1 MEMKSSVLLLGI
13 RHLRAP
19 LIMIVLVFAA
29 GIAGLVLIPGVDAD
43 GAQWRMTFA
52 QALYF
57 MSYTAT
63 TIGFGEIPVE
73 FTDTQRLWVT
83 AVIFGSVVG
92 WAYLVGS
99 ILSLA
104 RDDAFRGALTAAGF
118 AGSVRALREPFYLIC
133 GFGETGLLV
142 GRALDR
148 LGLRFAVVDIDA
160 ARVQHVKLLDLVQD
174 APAICGDARLPEML
188 LQAGLAKPECA
199 AVLAL
204 TNDDQAN
211 LAVAMAVRLL
221 NPDTPVLARA
231 MSGEV
236 AANMASFGTDHIV
249 NPFARFGTYL
259 GLALAAPASYRLTA
273 WLTGLPGSEF
283 NLHLEPPHGHWVVCG
298 YGRFGR
304 EVVAALHRQGLDA
317 SVIDPAEHESG
328 QRLRTIR
335 GIGTEAG
342 PLIAAGIEGSVGVV
356 AGTDDDITNLSIAV
370 TAREINAELFTV
382 VRQNLQGNSPLFA
395 AFDAD
400 ITMVSSGIVANDCL
414 AVIKT
419 PRLAT
424 FLGYVRDQSNA
435 WASAALERAVAAVGE
450 SVPEIWNVQVTPRA
464 APALHRA
471 LRGDGRV
478 ATVGDLARDPRDR
491 RQRLS
496 MTVLGLWRGGQLIA
510 LPEDAA
516 EVRLDDELLYAGT
529 LAARRAQVG
538 LLRNLNVCT
547 YLLTGNERPSGWIWQ
562 RLAAGRSTRP

>member
-1 MEMKSSVLLLGI
+1 VKSSVLLLGL

-19 LIMIVLVFAA
+19 LIMIVLVFAIA
-29 GIAGLVLIPGVDAD
+29 IAGLVLIPGIDAD
-43 GAQWRMTFA
+43 GAEWRMTFA

-63 TIGFGEIPVE
+63 TIGFGEIPAD

-83 AVIFGSVVG
+83 AIIFGSVVG
-92 WAYLVGS
+92 WAFLVGS

-118 AGSVRALREPFYLIC
+118 ASSVRALREPFYLIC

-148 LGLRFAVVDIDA
+148 LGLRFAVVDIDEE
-160 ARVQHVKLLDLVQD
+160 RVQQVKLLDLVQD
-174 APAICGDARLPEML
+174 APAICGDAGLPETL

-211 LAVAMAVRLL
+211 LAVAMSVRLL

-259 GLALAAPASYRLTA
+259 GLALAAPASYRLSA
-273 WLTGLPGSEF
+273 WLTGQPGSEF
-283 NLHLEPPHGHWVVCG
+283 KVHLAPPRGHWVVCG

-304 EVVAALHRQGLDA
+304 EVVSALRTQGLDA
-317 SVIDPAEHESG
+317 VVIDPADRAVPG
-328 QRLRTIR
+328 LRTIK
-335 GIGTEAG
+335 GIGTEAK
-342 PLIAAGIEGSVGVV
+342 PLIAAGIRDSAGVV

-370 TAREINAELFTV
+370 TAREINVDLFTV
-382 VRQNLQGNSPLFA
+382 VRQNLQANSPLFA

-400 ITMVSSGIVANDCL
+400 ITMVSSEIVANDCL

-419 PRLAT
+419 PRLAA
-424 FLGYVRDQSNA
+424 FLAYVGEQSDT
-435 WASAALERAVAAVGE
+435 WASAAFERAVTAVGDN
-450 SVPEIWNVQVTPRA
+450 VPEIWSLQVTPLA
-464 APALHRA
+464 APALHRV
-471 LRGDGRV
+471 LRSDRRIVTV
-478 ATVGDLARDPRDR
+478 ADLARDPRDR
-491 RQRLS
+491 ERRLP
-496 MTVLGLWRGGQLIA
+496 MALLGIWRNGQLIA
-510 LPEDAA
+510 LPEDAV
-516 EVRLDDELLYAGT
+516 EVRPDDEFLYAGT
-529 LAARRAQVG
+529 LTARRAQVG

-562 RLAAGRSTRP
+562 KLAPGKLPP

>member
-1 MEMKSSVLLLGI
+1 
-13 RHLRAP
+13 
-19 LIMIVLVFAA
+19 
-29 GIAGLVLIPGVDAD
+29 
-43 GAQWRMTFA
+43 
-52 QALYF
+52 
-57 MSYTAT
+57 
-63 TIGFGEIPVE
+63 
-73 FTDTQRLWVT
+73 
-83 AVIFGSVVG
+83 
-92 WAYLVGS
+92 
-99 ILSLA
+99 
-104 RDDAFRGALTAAGF
+104 
-118 AGSVRALREPFYLIC
+118 
-133 GFGETGLLV
+133 
-142 GRALDR
+142 
-148 LGLRFAVVDIDA
+148 
-160 ARVQHVKLLDLVQD
+160 VKLLDLVQD

-211 LAVAMAVRLL
+211 LAVAMSVRLL

-231 MSGEV
+231 MSAEV

-283 NLHLEPPHGHWVVCG
+283 NLHLAPPRGHWVVCG

-304 EVVAALHRQGLDA
+304 EVVAALRRQGLDA
-317 SVIDPAEHESG
+317 SVIDPADHPVPG
-328 QRLRTIR
+328 LRTIK
-335 GIGTEAG
+335 GIGTEAE
-342 PLIAAGIEGSVGVV
+342 PLIAAGIRESVGVV

-370 TAREINAELFTV
+370 TAREINTDLFTV
-382 VRQNLQGNSPLFA
+382 VRQNLQGNSRLFA

-424 FLGYVRDQSNA
+424 FLGYVREQSDG

-471 LRGDGRV
+471 LSDDGRA
-478 ATVGDLARDPRDR
+478 ATIGDLARDPRDR
-491 RQRLS
+491 QQRLS

-510 LPEDAA
+510 LPDDAA
-516 EVRLDDELLYAGT
+516 EVRLGDELLYAGT

-547 YLLTGNERPSGWIWQ
+547 YLLTGNERPSGWVWQ
-562 RLAAGRSTRP
+562 RLAAGRSIRPSRP